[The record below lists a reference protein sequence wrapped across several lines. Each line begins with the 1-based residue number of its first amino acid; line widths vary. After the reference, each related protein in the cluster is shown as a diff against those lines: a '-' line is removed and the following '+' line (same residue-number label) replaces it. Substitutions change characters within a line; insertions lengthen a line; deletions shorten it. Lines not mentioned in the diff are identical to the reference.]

1 MFFLFFL
8 YSGNIP
14 MTQVLLNT
22 INLQAPTQLRQM
34 KESQLHIE
42 DLALAY
48 ADKGEFTDL
57 PWVGRIAG
65 SDVLVPIDGFHRL
78 HAVEWLSSDEFAKY
92 EDAPDVSHIN
102 LTVVKVRLTDFNNIG
117 EAIVKAAGV
126 NSTHGM
132 KRKKGDIA
140 TAIAAILKVEPK
152 MFMKDDYK
160 LDKAMIMQTIN
171 CSATSYTRE
180 TEKLRGNL
188 TSQRNFDMRAMNDE
202 DMSQREIADIV
213 GVSVG
218 TVNTV
223 LGVQNKPLVKTEHEE
238 NLEADGVQNKPL
250 VKTEHSDDQE
260 EDTTSVFTHC
270 TAVEPVENPWG
281 PETESEVSNV
291 EEAPAVVSA
300 EVTNTSASQSI
311 ITMFNTLGPTE
322 KDELLLILSDM
333 SSEF

>member
-1 MFFLFFL
+1 M
-8 YSGNIP
+8 SH
-14 MTQVLLNT
+14 VALNT
-22 INLQAPTQLRQM
+22 INLQAPTQLREM

-48 ADKGEFTDL
+48 ADKGEFTEL

-78 HAVEWLSSDEFAKY
+78 HAIEWLSSDEFAKY
-92 EDAPDVSHIN
+92 EDAPDVSHLN
-102 LTVVKVRLTDFNNIG
+102 LSVVEVRLTDFNNMG

-171 CSATSYTRE
+171 CSSTSYTRE

-188 TSQRNFDMRAMNDE
+188 TSQRNFDIRAMNDE
-202 DMSQREIADIV
+202 GMSQREIAEKVDVSLRTVSSTV
-213 GVSVG
+213 GDEGTQKNPTVISAYPEDQEVVG
-218 TVNTV
+218 
-223 LGVQNKPLVKTEHEE
+223 GEKCPMVKTH
-238 NLEADGVQNKPL
+238 
-250 VKTEHSDDQE
+250 HSEDQE

-281 PETESEVSNV
+281 PKTESEVSNV
-291 EEAPAVVSA
+291 EEAPVVVSA

>member
-1 MFFLFFL
+1 
-8 YSGNIP
+8 
-14 MTQVLLNT
+14 MTQILLNT

-78 HAVEWLSSDEFAKY
+78 HAIEWLSSDEFAKY

-102 LTVVKVRLTDFNNIG
+102 LTVVKVRLSDFNNIG

-171 CSATSYTRE
+171 CSATSYTTE

-188 TSQRNFDMRAMNDE
+188 TSQRNFDIRAMNDE
-202 DMSQREIADIV
+202 GMSQRDIAEKV
-213 GVSVG
+213 GVEHTTVG
-218 TVNTV
+218 RV
-223 LGVQNKPLVKTEHEE
+223 LGGANERNVKMHQEE
-238 NLEADGVQNKPL
+238 NQELEGEENKRN
-250 VKTEHSDDQE
+250 VKIPQDDQE
-260 EDTTSVFTHC
+260 EDTASVFTHC

-281 PETESEVSNV
+281 VMERSSTAKVANTPKHGQKEVMTDLELRKLVDSL
-291 EEAPAVVSA
+291 SA
-300 EVTNTSASQSI
+300 AQQ
-311 ITMFNTLGPTE
+311 
-322 KDELLLILSDM
+322 
-333 SSEF
+333 EFLKSYLA